1 MEKGGGGVSSKVSD
15 AIAKKKEASRL
26 AGEKR
31 EAERLEAQ
39 QLAEAQA
46 ETYRAAQAAAVVAQ
60 LVPPSPSAS
69 LHPLPFRSSPRGFSA
84 RHDWTWHTIF
94 NTHQIIKR
102 CHHLDFPPTAVGC
115 SAR

>member
-39 QLAEAQA
+39 KLAEAQA

-60 LVPPSPSAS
+60 LVPSSPSAS
-69 LHPLPFRSSPRGFSA
+69 LPFPPRGFFCAS
-84 RHDWTWHTIF
+84 
-94 NTHQIIKR
+94 
-102 CHHLDFPPTAVGC
+102 
-115 SAR
+115 